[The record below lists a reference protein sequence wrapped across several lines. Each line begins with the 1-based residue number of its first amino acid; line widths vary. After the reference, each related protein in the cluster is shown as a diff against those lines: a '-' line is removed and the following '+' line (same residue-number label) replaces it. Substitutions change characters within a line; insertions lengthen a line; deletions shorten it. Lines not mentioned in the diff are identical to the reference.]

1 MGEYDLPRPQAER
14 LQFIEDRLFW
24 VGRVGSGDVR
34 RRFDV
39 SKAQAAQDIAR
50 YREAQ
55 PVPILYEPKLK
66 TFVPAA
72 DFEPLYARQ
81 SLDRFLELAEWED
94 FTEDEVVDLAVLQ
107 PPGRKVDPRI
117 AQALVRAILRGEEV
131 EVDYVSI
138 SSGLRR
144 RWLAPHAMASDS
156 MRVHVRAYDYGSAR
170 FSDFVTGR
178 IQCVHAIRPRGID
191 IDEDTAWFDILN
203 LELIPNPHLAQDR
216 RDAVR
221 RDYGFVGDALIVP
234 VRRAML
240 IYLSTRLLLHS
251 ELAGMPHAEVYRQ
264 LVPRHQAA
272 FDTLLESVRGEPVT
286 RDVEAGAGAVPALP

>member
-1 MGEYDLPRPQAER
+1 MGDGLLGGGGA
-14 LQFIEDRLFW
+14 
-24 VGRVGSGDVR
+24 GSADVR

-55 PVPILYEPKLK
+55 GIPILYEPKLK

-72 DFEPLYARQ
+72 EFEPLYARQ
-81 SLDRFLELAEWED
+81 SLERFLGLAERDD
-94 FTEDEVVDLAVLQ
+94 FTEGEVVDFAILQ
-107 PPGRKVDPRI
+107 PPGRKVDLRI
-117 AQALVRAILRGEEV
+117 AQILVKAILRGEEV

-138 SSGLRR
+138 LSGLRR
-144 RWLAPHAMASDS
+144 RWLAPHAMASDG
-156 MRVHVRAYDYGSAR
+156 MRVHVRAYDYSAAR

-178 IQCVHAIRPRGID
+178 IQHIHTIRPRRID
-191 IDEDTAWFDILN
+191 IGEDRAWLDILH

-216 RDAVR
+216 REAVR
-221 RDYGFVGDALIVP
+221 RDYGFEGEILVVP

-240 IYLSTRLLLHS
+240 IYLNTRLLLHS

-264 LVPRHQAA
+264 LVPRDQAA
-272 FDTLLESVRGEPVT
+272 FDALLDNVRGEPAA
-286 RDVEAGAGAVPALP
+286 RDAEAESVAALP